1 MDQEV
6 KMQEAKEKNV
16 TKQET
21 AEQMIKDHGVPDQD
35 AGMVFQDAAIDED
48 ILRAVLSM
56 GFETMSPIQEK
67 AIPLLLEGRD
77 VIGKSNTGTGKTAA
91 FSIPI
96 LEQMGQLPQEERRSV
111 CALILC
117 PTRELAMQA
126 CDEIRKFARFQKQVK
141 PVAVYGGA
149 SMERQIYQLKNGAN
163 LVVGTPGRVL
173 DPLRRRTLKL
183 DNLKTIV
190 LDEADEMLNMGFR
203 EDIES
208 VLAQIPEE
216 RQTVLFS
223 ATMPPAILAITKQ
236 YQKEPVLVQI
246 QSAHRTVD
254 AIAQFSVSVPMG
266 RKTDALQL
274 LLLSKQPKSAMIFCN
289 TKKMVDELTEA
300 LCLRGFSAAGL
311 HGDMKQLQRT
321 QVMNGFKS
329 GRSTILIATD
339 VAARG
344 IDVKG
349 VDAVFNY
356 DLPQDHEYY
365 IHRIGRTGRA
375 GKTGAAYNIL
385 SGRKQEMEM
394 REISRYTKADITEI
408 PVPTS
413 KELRS
418 AAVAETRAKLLELAA
433 APASEEALT
442 VAQELLAQTESP
454 EQLLAALIQQQ
465 LDDATKNLPAFDVP
479 KPIRKGKR
487 AGAKTVRVHIN
498 AGRKDRM
505 APNFILGAL
514 VEATGMAGN
523 EFGKIDIHD
532 QYTTVEVPETETD
545 FVIDS
550 MQNEKINGKSVAVR
564 RYEERDNDYRGDSRG
579 RGGRNG
585 GQHRQSRHG
594 YNQRA
599 RSGGYNR
606 KRRKG

>member
-1 MDQEV
+1 MKNFEELGLSPEIRRAIEEMGYECPMPVQEEV
-6 KMQEAKEKNV
+6 
-16 TKQET
+16 
-21 AEQMIKDHGVPDQD
+21 
-35 AGMVFQDAAIDED
+35 
-48 ILRAVLSM
+48 
-56 GFETMSPIQEK
+56 
-67 AIPLLLEGRD
+67 IPYLLGENND
-77 VIGKSNTGTGKTAA
+77 VVALAQTGTGKTAA
-91 FSIPI
+91 FGLPLIQKINVKNRIP
-96 LEQMGQLPQEERRSV
+96 QS
-111 CALILC
+111 LILC
-117 PTRELAMQA
+117 PTRELCLQIAG
-126 CDEIRKFARFQKQVK
+126 DLNDYSKYITGLRVL
-141 PVAVYGGA
+141 PVYGG
-149 SMERQIYQLKNGAN
+149 SSIDSQIRALKQGVHIIVA
-163 LVVGTPGRVL
+163 TPGRLL
-173 DPLRRRTLKL
+173 DLMER
-183 DNLKTIV
+183 KTVSLTTIQNV
-190 LDEADEMLNMGFR
+190 VMDEADEMLNMGFR

-236 YQKEPVLVQI
+236 YQNDPVLVQI

-329 GRSTILIATD
+329 GRNTILIATD

-375 GKTGAAYNIL
+375 GKTGTAYNIL

-394 REISRYTKADITEI
+394 RDISRYTKADITEI

-413 KELRS
+413 KELRAS
-418 AAVAETRAKLLELAA
+418 ATEETRTQLLELAA
-433 APASEEALT
+433 QPSSEEALAL
-442 VAQELLAQTESP
+442 AQELLAQASSP
-454 EQLLAALIQQQ
+454 EQLLAALVQKQ
-465 LDDATKNLPAFDVP
+465 LDAATKNLPTFDVP

-545 FVIDS
+545 FVIDA
-550 MQNEKINGKSVAVR
+550 MQDEKINGKAVSVR
-564 RYEERDNDYRGDSRG
+564 RYEERDNDHRGGSHSG

-594 YNQRA
+594 YNQHA

>member
-1 MDQEV
+1 MRFEELNLSTPLL
-6 KMQEAKEKNV
+6 EAVAQLDFTEM
-16 TKQET
+16 TE
-21 AEQMIKDHGVPDQD
+21 
-35 AGMVFQDAAIDED
+35 
-48 ILRAVLSM
+48 
-56 GFETMSPIQEK
+56 IQEK

-173 DPLRRRTLKL
+173 DHLRRRTLKL

-223 ATMPPAILAITKQ
+223 ATMPPAIL

-442 VAQELLAQTESP
+442 VAQELLAQTGSP

>member
-1 MDQEV
+1 MLYSELQCS
-6 KMQEAKEKNV
+6 
-16 TKQET
+16 
-21 AEQMIKDHGVPDQD
+21 D
-35 AGMVFQDAAIDED
+35 AIHK
-48 ILRAVLSM
+48 AVERM
-56 GFETMSPIQEK
+56 GFAEMTEIQEK
-67 AIPLLLEGRD
+67 TIPVMMAGYD
-77 VIGKSNTGTGKTAA
+77 VIAKAPTGTGKTCA
-91 FSIPI
+91 FGIPVAEHI
-96 LEQMGQLPQEERRSV
+96 LPENKYPQAV
-111 CALILC
+111 IMA
-117 PTRELAMQA
+117 PTRELAQQIAQELEELTYFMPEVQVA
-126 CDEIRKFARFQKQVK
+126 C
-141 PVAVYGGA
+141 VYGGA
-149 SMERQIYQLKNGAN
+149 NMEKQAKRLAEGCQI
-163 LVVGTPGRVL
+163 VVATPGRLMDHYKHHSIDISHV
-173 DPLRRRTLKL
+173 TQ
-183 DNLKTIV
+183 IV

-433 APASEEALT
+433 APASEEALA

-550 MQNEKINGKSVAVR
+550 MQNEKINGKAVVR

>member
-1 MDQEV
+1 MQFQELNLSQPIL
-6 KMQEAKEKNV
+6 K
-16 TKQET
+16 
-21 AEQMIKDHGVPDQD
+21 
-35 AGMVFQDAAIDED
+35 AIAQ
-48 ILRAVLSM
+48 L
-56 GFETMSPIQEK
+56 GFTEMTPIQEK
-67 AIPLLLEGRD
+67 TIPLLLEGKD

-96 LEQMGQLPQEERRSV
+96 LEQMQPEDSDHV

-126 CDEIRKFARFQKQVK
+126 CDEIRKFARYKK
-141 PVAVYGGA
+141 HIRPAAVYGGA
-149 SMERQIYQLKNGAN
+149 SMDRQIYQLKNGAN

-173 DPLRRRTLKL
+173 DHLHRRTLKL
-183 DNLKTIV
+183 DQLKTIV

-208 VLAQIPEE
+208 VLAQIPVQ

-223 ATMPPAILAITKQ
+223 ATMPPAILAITNQ
-236 YQKEPVLVQI
+236 YQHEPVLVEI

-254 AIAQFSVSVPMG
+254 TIAQYCVSVPMG
-266 RKTDALQL
+266 RKTDALHL
-274 LLLSKQPKSAMIFCN
+274 LLLAHKPNSAMIFCN
-289 TKKMVDELTEA
+289 TKKMVDELTEV
-300 LCLRGFSAAGL
+300 LCQRGFPAVGL

-329 GRSTILIATD
+329 GRNTILIATD

-375 GKTGAAYNIL
+375 GKTGTAFNIV
-385 SGRKQEMEM
+385 SGRKQEIEM
-394 REISRYTKADITEI
+394 RVISRYTKAEITEI
-408 PVPTS
+408 PVPTA

-418 AAVAETRAKLLELAA
+418 MAVEQEREKLL
-433 APASEEALT
+433 ALT
-442 VAQELLAQTESP
+442 QTTPSVEAVQLANMLLEQADAQTM
-454 EQLLAALIQQQ
+454 LTALITQQ
-465 LDDATKNLPAFDVP
+465 LDIAMKDLPTFDVP
-479 KPIRKGKR
+479 RPIRKGRKT
-487 AGAKTVRVHIN
+487 GAKTVRVRIN

-514 VEATGMAGN
+514 VEATGMSGSD
-523 EFGKIDIHD
+523 FGKIDIHD
-532 QYTTVEVPETETD
+532 QYTTVEVPAAESD
-545 FVIDS
+545 FVIDAMHGS
-550 MQNEKINGKSVAVR
+550 KINGKAVAVR
-564 RYEERDNDYRGDSRG
+564 QYDERGDKPKRES
-579 RGGRNG
+579 GGRPH
-585 GQHRQSRHG
+585 QRRSSRHG
-594 YNQRA
+594 YTQKPRTG
-599 RSGGYNR
+599 SYNR

>member
-1 MDQEV
+1 M
-6 KMQEAKEKNV
+6 KREKRR
-16 TKQET
+16 ET
-21 AEQMIKDHGVPDQD
+21 AVHGMTDIVWKCSFDGGAKRGSPGGEKTAIVRSQRGLGIPCPTVL
-35 AGMVFQDAAIDED
+35 AGTAQKGKRMRFEELNLSAPLLEAIAQLDFTE
-48 ILRAVLSM
+48 M
-56 GFETMSPIQEK
+56 TEIQEK
-67 AIPLLLEGRD
+67 AIPLLLEGKD

-96 LEQMGQLPQEERRSV
+96 LEQMGQMPQEERRNV

-126 CDEIRKFARFQKQVK
+126 CDEIRKFSRFQRQIK

-173 DPLRRRTLKL
+173 DHLRRRTLKL

-236 YQKEPVLVQI
+236 YQNDPVLVQI

-329 GRSTILIATD
+329 GRNTILIATD

-356 DLPQDHEYY
+356 DLPQDHEY
-365 IHRIGRTGRA
+365 ISTASAEPDVPERPVRRTISSAAESRKWRCVTSPGIPRRTSPRFLCRPPGTPGIGNGRDTHPAAGTGGTAVIGRG
-375 GKTGAAYNIL
+375 TGAGAGTAGTGIV
-385 SGRKQEMEM
+385 SGTAAGGAGAETAGRSHQEPAHI
-394 REISRYTKADITEI
+394 RCAKAD
-408 PVPTS
+408 PQGQAC
-413 KELRS
+413 RS
-418 AAVAETRAKLLELAA
+418 ENRSGTHQRRTQG
-433 APASEEALT
+433 PDG
-442 VAQELLAQTESP
+442 AQLYP
-454 EQLLAALIQQQ
+454 
-465 LDDATKNLPAFDVP
+465 
-479 KPIRKGKR
+479 GC
-487 AGAKTVRVHIN
+487 
-498 AGRKDRM
+498 AGRGDGHGWQRIRQDRHSR
-505 APNFILGAL
+505 PVHHRGS
-514 VEATGMAGN
+514 AG
-523 EFGKIDIHD
+523 D
-532 QYTTVEVPETETD
+532 
-545 FVIDS
+545 
-550 MQNEKINGKSVAVR
+550 
-564 RYEERDNDYRGDSRG
+564 RDRLC
-579 RGGRNG
+579 
-585 GQHRQSRHG
+585 H
-594 YNQRA
+594 
-599 RSGGYNR
+599 
-606 KRRKG
+606 